1 MKNNKLFNELK
12 SMLEKKASF
21 YKLTKEDMEDLIQQT
36 YLVIYEN
43 LDKYV
48 DKNKFDAWA
57 KKIME
62 NLFIDDYNKRV
73 REFTIIDPSKD
84 YYELDLSHWIDAPN
98 PEEEYEYKELRNTV
112 EILEDKYLV
121 PFRMHLDRYKY
132 REIAVDLGLPYNTI
146 KTRIYKARKILKAFI
161 KDNYLLILLLIL

>member
-1 MKNNKLFNELK
+1 MKKNKIFNELK
-12 SMLEKKASF
+12 SILEKKASF
-21 YKLTKEDMEDLIQQT
+21 YKLKKEDMEDLIQET

-62 NLFIDDYNKRV
+62 NLFIDDYHKRV
-73 REFTIIDPSKD
+73 KEFTMIDPNQI
-84 YYELDLSHWIDAPN
+84 YYEMDTSDWQNNPT
-98 PEEEYEYKELRNTV
+98 PEEEYELMELYNTI
-112 EILEDKYLV
+112 EILEPKYLI

-132 REIAVDLGLPYNTI
+132 KEIE
-146 KTRIYKARKILKAFI
+146 KT
-161 KDNYLLILLLIL
+161 